1 MSKIILCC
9 NAGSSSIKI
18 SVYKASLGQV
28 PEQLADA
35 QVDGIT
41 APPPDLKYSRAGEE
55 IYKGKKLDSTVHS
68 QLSAFHYILELL
80 FKDEKVVGL
89 NSWAD
94 VAIVNHRIVPGGDF
108 KAPAIITEETYKQ
121 VADLGKLSPLH
132 ASGLEIIRSLVEGFP
147 HIRNITMFDSS
158 YHHTMPDHV
167 KTYPIDPEV
176 AKSLKLKKYGAHGT
190 SYEFIIREV
199 ARFLGK
205 KVEDTNIIACHLGS
219 GASVCAIKNGKSLDT
234 SMGLTP
240 LEGLPGATRSGSI
253 DPRYFEPFYYIP
265 GPAYT

>member
-18 SVYKASLGQV
+18 SVYKASLGQK
-28 PEQLADA
+28 PEQLAEVS
-35 QVDGIT
+35 VDGIT
-41 APPPDLKYSRAGEE
+41 APPPDMKYVRGDEE
-55 IYKGKKLDSTVHS
+55 VYKGKKLDSTVHS
-68 QLSAFHYILELL
+68 QLTAFKYVLELL
-80 FKDEKVVGL
+80 FKDDEVANL

-108 KAPAIITEETYKQ
+108 TGPVIITKETYKQ
-121 VADLGKLSPLH
+121 ISDLAKLSPLH
-132 ASGLEIIRSLVEGFP
+132 ASGLEIIKSLVDGFP

-158 YHHTMPDHV
+158 YHRTIPEHIR
-167 KTYPIDPEV
+167 TYPINPDI
-176 AKSLKLKKYGAHGT
+176 AKALKLKRYGAHGT

-199 ARFLGK
+199 AQFLHK

-219 GASVCAIKNGKSLDT
+219 GASICAIKCGKSRDT

-240 LEGLPGATRSGSI
+240 LEGLVGATRSGSI
-253 DPRYFEPFYYIP
+253 DPR
-265 GPAYT
+265 